1 MTLALAVLVASLL
14 GSVHC
19 AAMCGAFVCF
29 YNTRAPGESLSSR
42 DEMAGHA
49 AYNLG
54 RLVSYVSLGI
64 IAGTLGHALDGVGAF
79 AGVQRAAAITAGML
93 MVMWGGYSAVVASG
107 GRMPSP
113 SAPEGW
119 RRAMGSALLRFKTQP
134 PFVRAAATGLATT
147 LLPCGWLYAFV
158 VTAGATASPA
168 RGAMV
173 MLVFWAGTLPVMI
186 AAGFGARRLMGR
198 FGTRMP
204 VVSGALVMVLGLLTI
219 VGRIGIVAPH
229 VMRGMP

>member
-29 YNTRAPGESLSSR
+29 YNARAPGAQPSR
-42 DEMAGHA
+42 REEMAGHA

-54 RLVSYVSLGI
+54 RLVSYVALGI
-64 IAGTLGHALDGVGAF
+64 VAGTLGRSLDGVGAF

-93 MVMWGGYSAVVASG
+93 MVMWGGYSVVLASG

-113 SAPEGW
+113 AAPERW
-119 RRAMGSALLRFKTQP
+119 RRAMGSVLLRVNTQP
-134 PFVRAAATGLATT
+134 PVVRAAATGLATT

-168 RGAMV
+168 RGALV
-173 MLVFWAGTLPVMI
+173 MLVFWSGTLPIML
-186 AAGFGARRLMGR
+186 AAGLGARRMMGR
-198 FGTRMP
+198 FGPRMP
-204 VVSGALVMVLGLLTI
+204 VVSGALVIVLGLLTI
-219 VGRIGIVAPH
+219 VGRMGMAAPH
-229 VMRGMP
+229 AMHGMP